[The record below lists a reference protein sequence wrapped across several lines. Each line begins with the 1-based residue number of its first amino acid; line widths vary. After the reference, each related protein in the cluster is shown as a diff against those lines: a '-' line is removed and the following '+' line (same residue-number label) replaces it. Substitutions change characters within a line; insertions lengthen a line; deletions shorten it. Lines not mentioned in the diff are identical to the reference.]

1 MKKTTLPL
9 LLLLATAALA
19 LVGCGGGDTASSA
32 SSAASSAAE
41 SVIGGGSATCD
52 QATFDAWIK
61 AYGEQA
67 EVDGATLPSGEF
79 KCADGWAVLFP
90 TVGTNDSNTSFTEN
104 VIVQAEGPN
113 WALMDRAK
121 VCGDSQDMSEVPA
134 AIYQVACET
143 N

>member
-9 LLLLATAALA
+9 FLLLALAALA

-52 QATFDAWIK
+52 QATFDAWVK
-61 AYGEQA
+61 TFGEQA
-67 EVDGATLPSGEF
+67 DVNGATLGKDAF
-79 KCADGWAVLFP
+79 KCADGWAVLMP
-90 TVGTNDSNTSFTEN
+90 TVGTNDPNSAYDEN

-113 WALMDRAK
+113 WALMDREKA
-121 VCGDSQDMSEVPA
+121 CADAQENSDVPA
-134 AIYQVACET
+134 ALYELACKT
-143 N
+143 D